1 MRVIFFLLYAA
12 AGVLC
17 VILGVYQ
24 GIALGGGFPY
34 LPPFLGIE
42 GLVGGLM
49 ASLLPVVGTLMLTD
63 AWENMNVAQKDETVE
78 V

>member
-1 MRVIFFLLYAA
+1 MKVLFLLFYAVI
-12 AGVLC
+12 GVLC
-17 VILGVYQ
+17 ALLGIYQ

-34 LPPFLGIE
+34 FVPFLGIE